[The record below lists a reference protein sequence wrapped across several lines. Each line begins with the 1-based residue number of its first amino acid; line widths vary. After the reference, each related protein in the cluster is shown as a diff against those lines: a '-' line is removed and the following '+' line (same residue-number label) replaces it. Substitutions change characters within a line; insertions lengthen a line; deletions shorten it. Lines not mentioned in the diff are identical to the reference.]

1 MTMTNDEIN
10 AKIAPLQGWTEMPNE
25 FYSWQKPIGSS
36 GVHCRDSAPDYTDS
50 MQYAWELVDEIT
62 RQDGYSV
69 EVRDNGRSFNSVCV
83 ITEDGGIITVASSD
97 TASRAICLAYIAWK
111 ERQAA

>member
-1 MTMTNDEIN
+1 M
-10 AKIAPLQGWTEMPNE
+10 IANQELNKKVRALTGETTPCDVNGNPN
-25 FYSWQKPIGSS
+25 
-36 GVHCRDSAPDYTDS
+36 RDYAGDISE
-50 MQYAWELVDEIT
+50 AWELVQEIT

-83 ITEDGGIITVASSD
+83 ITEDGGIIATASSD
-97 TASRAICLAYIAWK
+97 TAPRSICLAYIAWK

>member
-1 MTMTNDEIN
+1 MTNDEIN
-10 AKIAPLQGWTEMPNE
+10 TKIARLQGWTEMPDE
-25 FYSWQKPIGSS
+25 FYSWQRPIGV
-36 GVHCRDSAPDYTDS
+36 GVQLRDSAPDYTDS

-62 RQDGYSV
+62 RQRGFSV

-97 TASRAICLAYIAWK
+97 TAPSAICLAYIAWK
-111 ERQAA
+111 GRETA

>member
-1 MTMTNDEIN
+1 MTNDEIN

-50 MQYAWELVDEIT
+50 MQYA
-62 RQDGYSV
+62 
-69 EVRDNGRSFNSVCV
+69 
-83 ITEDGGIITVASSD
+83 
-97 TASRAICLAYIAWK
+97 
-111 ERQAA
+111 